1 MRDKETLLSKTDA
14 DLHDDQVY
22 FTDYA
27 MRIRARKMWHRELKA
42 AKDAQPDQMGDANST
57 LSPSSDSTEDVP
69 SHKGRQIILLDDAEK
84 TGVADAVERL
94 LGRMR
99 GLGEASECVKGLAV
113 TAGLV
118 PKPKKLPR
126 LSGKSNSNPEA
137 DKDLFTQ
144 QVRQLKGQLKDSL
157 FDVIREQEVQADV
170 AKTMA
175 EAFHQIGEKAG
186 QDKY

>member
-1 MRDKETLLSKTDA
+1 MLQSRTDA

-42 AKDAQPDQMGDANST
+42 AKEAVADQIVDASSA
-57 LSPSSDSTEDVP
+57 SSDSTEGVP
-69 SHKGRQIILLDDAEK
+69 SDKQRQIVLLEGPEK
-84 TGVADAVERL
+84 TGVVDAVERL

-99 GLGEASECVKGLAV
+99 GLGEASECVKSLAV
-113 TAGLV
+113 TSGLV

-126 LSGKSNSNPEA
+126 LSGKANNNSEV
-137 DKDLFTQ
+137 DKDLFTL

-157 FDVIREQEVQADV
+157 FDVIREREVQADV

-175 EAFHQIGEKAG
+175 DAFHHVHDKAA
-186 QDKY
+186 QDK